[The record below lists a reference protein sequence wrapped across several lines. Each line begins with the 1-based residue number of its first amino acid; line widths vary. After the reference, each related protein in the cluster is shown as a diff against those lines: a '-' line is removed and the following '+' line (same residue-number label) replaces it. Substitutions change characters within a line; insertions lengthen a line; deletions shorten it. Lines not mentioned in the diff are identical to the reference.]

1 MYDLALDA
9 GSGPAIVRFGLPP
22 ASLLNFPPE
31 ELPGTLPAPQLDQP
45 TWYQPFNIPT
55 DLYSQLLDVRV
66 PITIASVYAAAV
78 IIINRVNKSRGYKP
92 YAFSQSRAFKIFVI
106 LHNVFLAI
114 YSTWTFAGMVRA
126 FRDTWPSWEESGVVG
141 VVDALCKCNGPRGY
155 GNAATYNTTVNQ
167 WSIQN
172 PEYRLAEGGVPDPTD
187 VGRVWNQGLA
197 FLGWIFYLSKFYE
210 VLDTAIILAKGKKSS
225 TLQTYHHAG
234 AMMCMWA
241 GIRYVAPPIWIFT
254 LVNSAIHAMMY
265 TYYTLT
271 ALRVR
276 VPAIVKRSL
285 TTMQITQF
293 IIGSTMAASY
303 LFVHYTLPP
312 VRYVPTT
319 AAAGAA
325 AVTGL
330 AWVKQFAFRA
340 AGAEGVAENVGHAGD
355 SLGASREVVQPGR
368 MVTCMDTSGQGF
380 AILLNVA
387 YLLPLTYLFAR
398 FFVRSYLYRKEPGVQ
413 ATHIHAAEKAGLD
426 ALKGVSREI
435 QKAAEMSGET
445 SETGESN
452 ESAESAED
460 EAVVKSPANRKHES
474 LQDTAENSP
483 IRTRSGAARKA
494 RAAEK
499 QQTEQGFSPVPA
511 GKGAKKAS
519 KEEVQAPDNAAEVKT
534 TNPFGVLGSSA

>member
-1 MYDLALDA
+1 MYDLALNT
-9 GSGPAIVRFGLPP
+9 GSGPAVVRLGLPP
-22 ASLLNFPPE
+22 SSLLKFPPD
-31 ELPGTLPAPQLDQP
+31 ELPATVPAPQLDEP
-45 TWYQPFNIPT
+45 TWYQPFNIP
-55 DLYSQLLDVRV
+55 DGLYNQLLDVRV
-66 PITIASVYAAAV
+66 PITIASVYAVTVV
-78 IIINRVNKSRGYKP
+78 ILNRVNKARGYKP
-92 YAFSQSRAFKIFVI
+92 YAFSQTKAFKVFVI
-106 LHNVFLAI
+106 LHNVFLAV
-114 YSTWTFAGMVRA
+114 YSLWTFLGMVRA
-126 FRDTWPSWEESGVVG
+126 FRTIWPSWEDAGLVG
-141 VVDALCKCNGPRGY
+141 VVDAMCKCNGPRGY
-155 GNAATYNTTVNQ
+155 GNAATYNSTVNE

-172 PEYRLAEGGVPDPTD
+172 PEYKLAEGGVPDPTD
-187 VGRVWNQGLA
+187 VGRLWNAGLA

-276 VPAIVKRSL
+276 VPTIVKRSL

-293 IIGSTMAASY
+293 VLGSTLAASY

-312 VRYVPTT
+312 VRFVSLSST
-319 AAAGAA
+319 AAAAA

-330 AWVKQFAFRA
+330 SWIKQFAFRA
-340 AGAEGVAENVGHAGD
+340 AGAEGVAENVGHPENN
-355 SLGASREVVQPGR
+355 LGPREVVQPGP

-380 AILLNVA
+380 AIWLNVA

-398 FFVRSYLYRKEPGVQ
+398 FFVRSYLYRKEPGPQ
-413 ATHIHAAEKAGLD
+413 ATHIEQAEKAGLD

-445 SETGESN
+445 SETT
-452 ESAESAED
+452 ED
-460 EAVVKSPANRKHES
+460 EAVARSRAQRHNQS
-474 LQDTAENSP
+474 LQENSENSP
-483 IRTRSGAARKA
+483 IRTRASAAKKAKATGGQQESG
-494 RAAEK
+494 
-499 QQTEQGFSPVPA
+499 QGFSTVPA

-519 KEEVQAPDNAAEVKT
+519 KEETQAVGSSAEVKT
-534 TNPFGVLGSSA
+534 SNPFGVLGSN